1 MRSRNSGTAFLLR
14 LSAILD
20 VDLDL
25 QLNRVGAALP
35 ASDQLAEILRLRMC
49 FRFAI
54 AHAPL
59 RMTNWKKDRLGLQ
72 IAVQFFG
79 KFFHLFQFFVEVFGQ
94 ESFAQLLQVR
104 IEGHTQG

>member
-1 MRSRNSGTAFLLR
+1 MRSRTSGTAFLLR

-20 VDLDL
+20 LDRE
-25 QLNRVGAALP
+25 LNRVGAALP

-49 FRFAI
+49 LRFAK

-104 IEGHTQG
+104 IEGHTQR